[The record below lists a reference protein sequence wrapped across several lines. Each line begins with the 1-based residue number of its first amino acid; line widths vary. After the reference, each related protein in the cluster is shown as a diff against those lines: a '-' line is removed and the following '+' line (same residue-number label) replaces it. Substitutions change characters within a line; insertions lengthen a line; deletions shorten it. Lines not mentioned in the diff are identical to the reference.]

1 MCSDGYPDRDVDML
15 TGGKVGEPKEDER
28 KPIYNVDAR
37 ESVEKFGTTEFLK
50 GRRWGMVM
58 VAFQ

>member
-50 GRRWGMVM
+50 GRR
-58 VAFQ
+58 